1 MNNQQLIKELYLS
14 NKQLRELVRHNN
26 TLLEGKF
33 TQLNDRVDNL
43 QTDIDYIKQQNQII
57 INTLIL
63 LKPKEP
69 KSIPIDTCDLDET
82 DRKLEALLQFNTT
95 SSSIIGS
102 PNVGIIS
109 EVDNINNINSFNGIG
124 TSIEDFITLED
135 INDDIELDNSS

>member
-33 TQLNDRVDNL
+33 TQLNDRVDKL
-43 QTDIDYIKQQNQII
+43 QTDIEYIKQQNQII
-57 INTLIL
+57 INTLTL

-102 PNVGIIS
+102 PNVGTFN
-109 EVDNINNINSFNGIG
+109 DINSFNGIG

>member
-33 TQLNDRVDNL
+33 TQLNDIVDNL

-69 KSIPIDTCDLDET
+69 ESIPIDTCDLD
-82 DRKLEALLQFNTT
+82 
-95 SSSIIGS
+95 
-102 PNVGIIS
+102 
-109 EVDNINNINSFNGIG
+109 
-124 TSIEDFITLED
+124 
-135 INDDIELDNSS
+135 

>member
-33 TQLNDRVDNL
+33 TQLNDRVDKL

-57 INTLIL
+57 INTLTL

-82 DRKLEALLQFNTT
+82 DRKLEALLQFNTA
-95 SSSIIGS
+95 SASIIGS
-102 PNVGIIS
+102 PNVGTIS
-109 EVDNINNINSFNGIG
+109 DINNINDINDINSFNGIG

-135 INDDIELDNSS
+135 INDDIE

>member
-33 TQLNDRVDNL
+33 TQLNDIVDNL